1 MPILQLEGMM
11 SNAMRDAISSLNLQ
25 AHQFENEESHA
36 GLWLDKMLSQQVIK
50 GTTIPS
56 DSNHPT
62 KQLMYDVHQHIQVP
76 ESYQRFYN
84 RWKIALSQQENCVM
98 QKANAIGRLVVGLGS
113 ESAWENSITLHRT
126 YGVPYIPGS
135 ALKGLA
141 AAYAHKYL
149 EGDEEKKE
157 CWRKPDAEKEKTDE
171 YYASAHKIMFGDTTS
186 EGYVTFFD
194 ALYVSPTKPEDKKG
208 KHKAL
213 WPDVITVH
221 HPKYYGGE
229 QQKQSEETQKV
240 SEEEQ
245 NIKDIVPPADWD
257 DPTPISF
264 MSATGTYLIALAGDP
279 KWVATAFD
287 ILALALADMGVG
299 AKTSS
304 GYGRMILPNLE
315 AARKRLSGEKQ
326 EDVESVVT
334 TLPNSFILDIKAAK
348 ASSLANKVNLLQD
361 LPEELRRQGAELIIE
376 RARVIFG
383 KKAEDKAWFQKLI
396 SSLS

>member
-1 MPILQLEGMM
+1 MLMLLLEGMM
-11 SNAMRDAISSLNLQ
+11 SSAMREAITNLNIQ
-25 AHQFENEESHA
+25 ASEFNKENQPFDSHT

-50 GTTIPS
+50 GETISS
-56 DSNHPT
+56 DSDHPT

-76 ESYQRFYN
+76 EGYQRFYE
-84 RWKIALSQQENCVM
+84 RWKQALAQQENCVM
-98 QKANAIGRLVVGLGS
+98 QKANVIGRLVVGLGS
-113 ESAWENSITLHRT
+113 ESVWENNITLHRT

-194 ALYVSPTKPEDKKG
+194 ALYVPFKDKEAN
-208 KHKAL
+208 HKAL

-245 NIKDIVPPADWD
+245 DKKDIVPPADWD

-264 MSATGTYLIALAGDP
+264 ISATGTYLIALAGDAN
-279 KWVATAFD
+279 WVATAFD

-299 AKTSS
+299 AKTSN
-304 GYGRMILPNLE
+304 GYGRMEFEKEKPSEEDSEPLYKE
-315 AARKRLSGEKQ
+315 VVEGSLSGGFSREGLNATVKVANEYLKNPDGSRPRIQ
-326 EDVESVVT
+326 PSIVSE
-334 TLPNSFILDIKAAK
+334 IKFGIK
-348 ASSLANKVNLLQD
+348 VKVGQLAD
-361 LPEELRRQGAELIIE
+361 GTWEIFEIIGRE
-376 RARVIFG
+376 
-383 KKAEDKAWFQKLI
+383 
-396 SSLS
+396 

>member
-1 MPILQLEGMM
+1 MN
-11 SNAMRDAISSLNLQ
+11 SAMRNVISSLNLQ

-50 GTTIPS
+50 GTTNLS

-62 KQLMYDVHQHIQVP
+62 KQLIYNVHQHIQVP
-76 ESYQRFYN
+76 ESYQRFYE
-84 RWKIALSQQENCVM
+84 RWKIALSQQENCDM
-98 QKANAIGRLVVGLGS
+98 KEATTIGRLVVGLGS

-141 AAYAHKYL
+141 AAYAHQYL
-149 EGDEEKKE
+149 QGDGEKKE

-245 NIKDIVPPADWD
+245 DKKDIVPPADWD

-279 KWVATAFD
+279 NWVATAFD

-304 GYGRMILPNLE
+304 GYGRMTFEEKKQSKQVSKPLYKEVIE
-315 AARKRLSGEKQ
+315 AILSGGFSREALNATVKVAN
-326 EDVESVVT
+326 EYLKNPDGSR
-334 TLPNSFILDIKAAK
+334 PKIHPDIVDKIYAQANVKVGQLADGTWEIFEVLNKA
-348 ASSLANKVNLLQD
+348 
-361 LPEELRRQGAELIIE
+361 
-376 RARVIFG
+376 
-383 KKAEDKAWFQKLI
+383 
-396 SSLS
+396 